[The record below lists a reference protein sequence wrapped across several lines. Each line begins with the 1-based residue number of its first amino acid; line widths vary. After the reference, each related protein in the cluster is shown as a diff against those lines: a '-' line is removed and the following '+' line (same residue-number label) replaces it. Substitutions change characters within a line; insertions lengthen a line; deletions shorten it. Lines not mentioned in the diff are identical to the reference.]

1 MSTTNLNEP
10 INTIIRFWRKYS
22 SNRCVGCR
30 LLLDYSNK
38 DSYICKFC
46 EEEENE
52 KVECMYCGSTENN
65 SVKCYPFCD
74 DGKCEKRYYRARER
88 Y

>member
-1 MSTTNLNEP
+1 MSTTQFNKSAS
-10 INTIIRFWRKYS
+10 TIIRFWRKYS

-30 LLLDYSNK
+30 TLLDCSN
-38 DSYICKFC
+38 YICKSC

-52 KVECMYCGSTENN
+52 KVECMYCGSMEENATR
-65 SVKCYPFCD
+65 SYPFCD
-74 DGKCEKRYYRARER
+74 NGKCEKRYCRSRER